1 MQHKHRVGDSFR
13 CGEMVSGHFCLGC
26 GESNLSNPG
35 STQCLVCLAEDSDL
49 GNISNVS
56 HQAISGAVQS
66 YNHHVCLSSH
76 RGFDH
81 GFCWYSAVISSMQIP
96 LMQSF
101 MCESTTSMLVPGHQ
115 HFLSKACRLNIIQL
129 FVETRQ
135 ANNIM
140 DVPFVLAKFDDLLI
154 HYYNDYQIEALSD
167 ASLKAALRA
176 LIPAVLRDIVKDVI
190 MFRSII
196 EDDLSV
202 VDLRGIIMELIA
214 GPFMR
219 H

>member
-1 MQHKHRVGDSFR
+1 MFHIKESVVKCNRIIIMFVFLHTEVLIMGPI
-13 CGEMVSGHFCLGC
+13 GILGV
-26 GESNLSNPG
+26 
-35 STQCLVCLAEDSDL
+35 T
-49 GNISNVS
+49 
-56 HQAISGAVQS
+56 
-66 YNHHVCLSSH
+66 
-76 RGFDH
+76 
-81 GFCWYSAVISSMQIP
+81 SSMQIP
-96 LMQSF
+96 LMQSV
-101 MCESTTSMLVPGHQ
+101 MCECTTSMLFLGHQ

-154 HYYNDYQIEALSD
+154 HYYSDYQIEALSD

-190 MFRSII
+190 MFRSIL

-202 VDLRGIIMELIA
+202 VDLRGIITELIA